1 MMKDKWPWQDGA
13 LLILAL
19 SLAGWLMVLRLLVF

>member
-1 MMKDKWPWQDGA
+1 MKWPWPDGA

-19 SLAGWLMVLRLLVF
+19 SLAGWYGILYALLL